1 MIELRT
7 TSDEERN
14 AMRRLAK
21 RMNAH
26 LEVCDEDEDN
36 NVWYTLTEYAETDEE
51 AAQLVE
57 EIIGGKYE
65 IV

>member
-7 TSDEERN
+7 ISDEERSG
-14 AMRRLAK
+14 MRRLAK
-21 RMNAH
+21 RMNAY
-26 LEVCDEDEDN
+26 LEVCDEDDG

-51 AAQLVE
+51 AAQLVK
-57 EIIGGKYE
+57 EIIGGRYE